1 MALSLAALEA
11 LTRFRAD
18 LGAVQ
23 KNSTAK
29 AGSFSYDYVEINA
42 LLEAIEPLLAQHN
55 FTITQVLGSVDGKPA
70 LCTTLWHDADGEVS
84 FDGDSVPLVFAPND
98 PQQFG
103 AAVTYFR
110 RYAIIT
116 ILGLRTEDN
125 DAAPKATTSGP
136 APSARTQSSSAGST
150 SGNSRSQAPASS
162 QQRGGKNPP
171 NFQGMLYYRAKE
183 AGFDSNELAA
193 RFFNINSSKSL
204 TDDQAKHILDW
215 LKNGAVDEAA
225 AVVQQGFGTSDEPF

>member
-18 LGAVQ
+18 LGAVH

-42 LLEAIEPLLAQHN
+42 LLEAVEPLLAQHN

-125 DAAPKATTSGP
+125 DAAPKAPPSRP
-136 APSARTQSSSAGST
+136 APTAAAQPTGGAATASPARTST
-150 SGNSRSQAPASS
+150 SGGS
-162 QQRGGKNPP
+162 KKPP

-183 AGFDSNELAA
+183 AGFDSNELAS

-225 AVVQQGFGTSDEPF
+225 AVVEQGFGFSEEQF